1 MKILHTADWHLGKR
15 LDSFSRMEEQKKVM
29 SEICE
34 IADRENVDLVIVAG
48 DLFDVFNPS
57 TEAIE
62 LLYKTLKRLAKNG
75 ERPVI
80 AIAGNH
86 DSPDRI
92 DAPDPLARE
101 CGIIMIGYPNAQI
114 NLFSLPGF
122 EVKKSSPGFLEIN
135 LNKYNY
141 PVRILHTPYANEIRL
156 KEYLGAEN
164 KEIRLNEILKENWK
178 KIANEFCDEQG
189 VNLLT
194 AHLFIMKKGGEIPEE
209 PEGEKPIKI
218 GNADLI
224 YSEIIPHQ
232 IQYTALGHL
241 HACRNMGS
249 EEKPVVYAS
258 SPLAYS
264 FSEAGQQKYVV
275 LIEAE
280 PGRKVTMEKIS
291 LKEGKELLRK
301 TFTEVDEAVNWLE
314 KNQNSLVE
322 LTLET
327 LEFMTAEERRKIYQ
341 AHPGI
346 VHLIPKLS
354 KEMETDAEAKEID
367 VSLDVRLLF
376 KDYFK
381 SKHNQEP
388 NQEILEL
395 FNEILSENDTH

>member
-194 AHLFIMKKGGEIPEE
+194 AHLFIMKKGGKIPEE

-327 LEFMTAEERRKIYQ
+327 VEFMTAEERRKIYQ

-354 KEMETDAEAKEID
+354 KEMETDAEVKEID
-367 VSLDVRLLF
+367 LSLDVRLLF